1 MPANGANKLFSLSI
15 WLNKWVT
22 VVFPLVPVI
31 PIQFI
36 FFKLSHAIFISPI
49 TTIPRSLSLII
60 VLWSKGIAGLTTIDS
75 ICLRHVENSSNKNCL
90 FKQTDISVKTESE
103 DIVLEADRELAD
115 TSLLSAEIQKIVNE
129 EKRKQRLQ
137 LFTGG
142 E

>member
-1 MPANGANKLFSLSI
+1 MI
-15 WLNKWVT
+15 T
-22 VVFPLVPVI
+22 DT
-31 PIQFI
+31 
-36 FFKLSHAIFISPI
+36 ISEGYR
-49 TTIPRSLSLII
+49 TD
-60 VLWSKGIAGLTTIDS
+60 K
-75 ICLRHVENSSNKNCL
+75 E

-103 DIVLEADRELAD
+103 DIVLEADRELVD